1 VTAAAASSAPL
12 LEFRRVGKRFGD
24 RVVLD
29 DLSFQV
35 ARNEFVLL
43 LGPSGA
49 GKTTVLRL
57 IAALEAP
64 TEGEITVAGQ
74 ALFRIRRRGLPLLR
88 RSIGL
93 VLHDAMLFGRSQRAA
108 EHRAAADRGGRRPR
122 DSLERAEAA
131 LQRVGLAEIDGH
143 AFPPPVAISASA
155 QRSRVRSSLLA
166 RCCWSMN
173 RPRIWIIHRQA
184 A

>member
-1 VTAAAASSAPL
+1 MTDAPASAGPL

-35 ARNEFVLL
+35 ARSEFVLL
-43 LGPSGA
+43 LGSSGA

-74 ALFRIRRRGLPLLR
+74 ALARIRRRGLPLLR
-88 RSIGL
+88 RSPDTLLDYFQSERFYQVVKRARADQTLRL
-93 VLHDAMLFGRSQRAA
+93 VLIAQTGNHD
-108 EHRAAADRGGRRPR
+108 HRHSRIKTQH
-122 DSLERAEAA
+122 A
-131 LQRVGLAEIDGH
+131 LQ
-143 AFPPPVAISASA
+143 
-155 QRSRVRSSLLA
+155 
-166 RCCWSMN
+166 
-173 RPRIWIIHRQA
+173 
-184 A
+184 